1 MQAAVMTAR
10 IVDQQETGAAGAAAP
25 APGRNRR
32 VVFAIGHMGP
42 GGAQRVVANAA
53 NSLVERGLEMHI
65 VTISRT
71 PADAYQLDPAV
82 VRHRLSGLPPPDPTR
97 AAAPAGSAEALPER
111 RRGPVKQTLRPAVL
125 LAFAAR
131 EQAKRLRALLR
142 RRAVPAALVRQ
153 MRKEIRAIDPD
164 CVVSFLTRTNIIVL
178 LATRRLSVRT
188 LVSERNDPRLQR
200 QGRAI
205 EAARRFLYRRA
216 SLVTANTRGALAAMT
231 DYVPKERL
239 AFLPNPLAVP
249 ADRSIAE
256 FHTPT
261 FLTVAR
267 LVEQK
272 GIDTLLRAAA
282 GALPELP
289 GWRLAIV
296 GDGPLRSQLQ
306 ALGKELGVDDRI
318 DWIGHVDDPFPY
330 LRAARFFVLPSRFEG
345 SPNALLEAMSCG
357 LASIVTDASPGPLE
371 LVGDD
376 RAGLVVPVDDW
387 QAMSRAI
394 VTLARDEQLRDRLS
408 AGAFE
413 LSRPHLPETALGTWL
428 EIIA

>member
-1 MQAAVMTAR
+1 MSAR
-10 IVDQQETGAAGAAAP
+10 LVDQQEPGPGGAAAP
-25 APGRNRR
+25 APVRPRR

-71 PADAYQLDPAV
+71 PADAYKLDPAV
-82 VRHRLSGLPPPDPTR
+82 VRHRLTGLPPPDPTR
-97 AAAPAGSAEALPER
+97 TRTTGNGARDPER
-111 RRGPVKQTLRPAVL
+111 RRGPIRQTLRPAVH

-131 EQAKRLRALLR
+131 EQLRAFLR

-153 MRKEIRAIDPD
+153 MRKEIRAIQPD

-178 LATRRLSVRT
+178 LATRRLRVRT

-216 SLVTANTRGALAAMT
+216 SLVTANTKGALAAMA
-231 DYVPKERL
+231 DYVPKEKL
-239 AFLPNPLAVP
+239 AFLPNPLVIP
-249 ADRSIAE
+249 ADRSAAL
-256 FHTPT
+256 FRAPT
-261 FLTVAR
+261 FVTVAR

-272 GIDTLLRAAA
+272 GIDTLVRAAA
-282 GALPELP
+282 IALPDLP
-289 GWRLAIV
+289 GWRLTIV
-296 GDGPLRSQLQ
+296 GDGPLRSQLE
-306 ALGKELGVDDRI
+306 ALGTELGIADRI

-330 LRAARFFVLPSRFEG
+330 LRAARFFVMPSRFEG

-357 LASIVTDASPGPLE
+357 LASIVTDASPGPIE
-371 LVGDD
+371 LIGQDG
-376 RAGLVVPVDDW
+376 AGLVVPVDD
-387 QAMSRAI
+387 AEALGRSIVALAEDEGLRGRYSAAAI
-394 VTLARDEQLRDRLS
+394 ERV
-408 AGAFE
+408 
-413 LSRPHLPETALGTWL
+413 RPHLPEVALATWV
-428 EIIA
+428 EVIA